1 MRSNSLF
8 TQYPFKYLLSVVSK
22 VSTYVLLTFFFT
34 GIPAQASLTLDQS
47 RVIISAQNDSGVVKI
62 NNPTDRDYLI
72 QSWITDSDN
81 NAQEELFVQP
91 PLLKIKAY
99 HKVALHIETINAAL
113 AQQPHERLYRLN
125 VKEIP
130 RVDKN
135 QGSAQLMLVM
145 LTRVK
150 VLYRPDTVPAEMR
163 KDYLK
168 LKWQRAN
175 GKLLVK
181 NPTPYYITFN
191 KVWEGN
197 DKLHPLKA
205 DMIAPGATLTINHYH
220 GAADIHYT
228 IINDYGDNSETV
240 NISL

>member
-1 MRSNSLF
+1 MISNSLF
-8 TQYPFKYLLSVVSK
+8 NKRAFKYLLNAVNK
-22 VSTYVLLTFFFT
+22 VSTCIFLTLTFT
-34 GIPAQASLTLDQS
+34 SCQGQAALTLDQS

-72 QSWITDSDN
+72 QSWITDNDN

-91 PLLKIKAY
+91 PLLKIKAH

-113 AQQPHERLYRLN
+113 AQQPNEQLYRLN

-145 LTRVK
+145 LTKVK
-150 VLYRPDTVPAEMR
+150 VLYRPDTVPAEMS

-168 LKWQRAN
+168 LKWKRAN
-175 GKLLVK
+175 GKLLVT

-191 KVWEGN
+191 KVWEGT
-197 DKLHPLKA
+197 DKSHPLKA

-220 GAADIHYT
+220 GASDIHYN

>member
-8 TQYPFKYLLSVVSK
+8 TQYTFKYLLSAVNK
-22 VSTYVLLTFFFT
+22 VSTYVFITLLFT
-34 GIPAQASLTLDQS
+34 SSQVQASLTLDQS

-81 NAQEELFVQP
+81 NAQEALFVQP
-91 PLLKIKAY
+91 PLLKIKAH
-99 HKVALHIETINAAL
+99 HKVALHIETINPAL
-113 AQQPHERLYRLN
+113 AQQPNERLYRLN

-135 QGSAQLMLVM
+135 RGSAQLMLVM
-145 LTRVK
+145 LTKVK
-150 VLYRPDTVPAEMR
+150 VLYRPDTVPAEMG

-168 LKWQRAN
+168 LKWKRAN
-175 GKLLVK
+175 GKLFVK

-197 DKLHPLKA
+197 DKSHPLKA
-205 DMIAPGATLTINHYH
+205 DMIAPGATLTINYYH
-220 GAADIHYT
+220 GASDIHYN